1 MARMIPATG
10 PREFHA
16 RSREGDLYASLSRLP
31 DDYVVVHSLSVVS
44 TERSRFREREG
55 DFVVFHQRLGILC
68 IEAKAGYPSY
78 RDGDWFYSNGDL
90 MKHGGP
96 FKQAESF
103 GYELRDL
110 MEERG
115 LGSLLG
121 RCKICHGVWFCSLN
135 RHSFEGVNLPP
146 EASARLMLFADDL
159 PDPEPAIRRI
169 YSLFK
174 PELKTELTDSE
185 ARDLLDNVIC
195 PTFAIVPTGR
205 DITAA
210 NRAHFA
216 MLLDSQKRIL
226 DFMED
231 QRTAVISGSAG
242 TGKTLIAIEK
252 ARRLSERGERVLFL
266 CYNRLLMESVRARC
280 KEYEGV
286 EVWTVAGFACKLCRT
301 SEPDYEALAY
311 RLLEYED
318 QGDFPY
324 QHIIVDEG
332 QDFGVDAVAEASVL
346 DELKQL
352 VMANEEG
359 TFYLFYDKN
368 QLIQGSKVP
377 ELIEDADCK
386 MTLYVNCRNTANIA
400 KSASR
405 SLGQEGRQVARTLG
419 DPGFTPSILVS
430 EDRERQA
437 KFVDECITHFLSL
450 GATSVVILTC
460 KTERTTVLRPYCHE
474 RRGVLCWSG
483 TSVPVC
489 SCRRFK
495 GLEADAVILID
506 VQGDV
511 WDPQGL
517 YSAGAGLLYY
527 AGASRARLCLGIVAD
542 MDDEAAQRVLE
553 QLGIKTKR
561 SPKKRLARELNA
573 ITVS

>member
-10 PREFHA
+10 PREFHEN
-16 RSREGDLYASLSRLP
+16 SREGDLYASLSHLP
-31 DDYVVVHSLSVVS
+31 DDYVVVHSLSIVS
-44 TERSRFREREG
+44 RDRSRFREREG
-55 DFVVFHQRLGILC
+55 DFVVFHPRLGIIC
-68 IEAKAGYPSY
+68 IEAKAGYPRY
-78 RDGDWFYSNGDL
+78 RDGEWYYGNGDL

-110 MEERG
+110 MEECG
-115 LGSLLG
+115 LGDLVN
-121 RCKICHGVWFCSLN
+121 RCKICHGVWFCSLS
-135 RHSFEGVNLPP
+135 RHSFDDVNLPP
-146 EASARLMLFADDL
+146 EANTRLMLFAEDL
-159 PDPEPAIRRI
+159 PDPGPAIRRI
-169 YSLFK
+169 FSLFK
-174 PELKTELTDSE
+174 PELKTDLTDAE
-185 ARDLLDNVIC
+185 AKDLLEKVIC
-195 PTFAIVPTGR
+195 PSFAIVPTGR
-205 DITAA
+205 DVTAA

-252 ARRLSERGERVLFL
+252 ARRLSELGERVLFL

-286 EVWTVAGFACKLCRT
+286 EVWTAAGFACKLCRT

-311 RLLEYED
+311 RLLEFEE

-332 QDFGVDAVAEASVL
+332 QDFGVDALAEASIL
-346 DELKQL
+346 SELKQL
-352 VMANEEG
+352 VTASETG

-377 ELIEDADCK
+377 KLIEDADCK

-405 SLGQEGRQVARTLG
+405 SLGQEGKQVARTLG
-419 DPGFTPSILVS
+419 DPGITPSIIVT
-430 EDRERQA
+430 EDRGRQA
-437 KFVDECITHFLSL
+437 QFVSDCITHFRSL
-450 GATSVVILTC
+450 GAVSIVILTC
-460 KTERTTVLRPYCHE
+460 KTERTTTLRPYCHE
-474 RRGVLCWSG
+474 RNGLLCWQG
-483 TSVPVC
+483 TNVPVC

-511 WDPQGL
+511 WNPQSS
-517 YSAGAGLLYY
+517 YSAGPGLMYY

-542 MDDEAAQRVLE
+542 MDDKAAQLVLD

-561 SPKKRLARELNA
+561 SPKRRLIRELNA
-573 ITVS
+573 RVIS